1 MNKWEK
7 MSNSE
12 IRQRMESMTYEYESL
27 KNKINKIISEM
38 DYLDKEYNNA
48 NNEIEKRLKK

>member
-38 DYLDKEYNNA
+38 DYLDKEYNDA
-48 NNEIEKRLKK
+48 HNEIEKRLKK

>member
-12 IRQRMESMTYEYESL
+12 IRQKMESMTYEYESL

-38 DYLDKEYNNA
+38 DYLDKEYNDA
-48 NNEIEKRLKK
+48 HNEIEKRLKK